1 MATVLLSISTN
12 AFYGRKV
19 RHLNPAFAPVLLTKN
34 GAHFNKETET
44 SYPLKVEIV
53 SPPSPLI
60 IRFTG
65 YNHAPLLQLSWGKL
79 RREPAT
85 RRLSPLYPSLSI
97 DLHVRTDTDFHQ
109 SFLWLRPFTIFR
121 VANYTLYRSDKTG
134 PWCAAPKSGS
144 HVNRLTGFSP
154 PLDSRINYTPRSV
167 FQDGSE
173 RWLTFYT
180 DSKGNWLYVNYDKP
194 PRKQDTTKWATLY
207 CSESTINAVSATT
220 GSVHPPEPQ
229 LSDFRGYSY
238 QVMLT
243 LSGSTSAISRSL
255 ELSLQSSLQLSLTV
269 LVCYRFRVDI
279 YLSPT
284 LGLTIPTILL
294 SVQVSHP
301 LWMLAPIKE
310 TSEMQYSRT
319 VTPIRY

>member
-1 MATVLLSISTN
+1 MGSHE
-12 AFYGRKV
+12 RKV

-34 GAHFNKETET
+34 GPLGAHVHVNKTET

-85 RRLSPLYPSLSI
+85 RRLSPLYPKPI
-97 DLHVRTDTDFHQ
+97 RTYHQ

-154 PLDSRINYTPRSV
+154 PLDSRINYTPRRV
-167 FQDGSE
+167 GKVVNFH
-173 RWLTFYT
+173 T

-284 LGLTIPTILL
+284 LGCTFKQPD
-294 SVQVSHP
+294 S
-301 LWMLAPIKE
+301 KE
-310 TSEMQYSRT
+310 
-319 VTPIRY
+319 